1 MIVKVV
7 SCFGKKKRSYEDGN
21 KKLRMKRNWVVD
33 EACFFGSVGWE
44 VKEEE
49 EEEEG
54 KKKRKNNNKWTG
66 SEVRGGALRVLYC
79 STRSLPPRISPTLKN

>member
-54 KKKRKNNNKWTG
+54 KKKEEKQQQMDGK
-66 SEVRGGALRVLYC
+66 
-79 STRSLPPRISPTLKN
+79 